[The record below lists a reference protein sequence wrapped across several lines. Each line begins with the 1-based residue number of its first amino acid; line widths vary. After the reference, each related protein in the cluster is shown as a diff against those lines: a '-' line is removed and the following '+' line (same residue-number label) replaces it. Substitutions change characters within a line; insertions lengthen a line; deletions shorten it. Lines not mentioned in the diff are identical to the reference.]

1 MIKKIIV
8 ATLLM
13 TFFHLYSF
21 SQDIELR
28 GTVIN
33 EKGKPLEDIAVAIKY
48 TNRISFTDREGYFI
62 IDSIPKGE
70 HTLIVNLYSQNKVS
84 LELTLGKDTILS
96 NPIVVKENI
105 VELDEVVIVSKQPIG
120 TPIESLPILE
130 VNASDIRSEI
140 GGSLIQTLEK
150 NPGIKSVGI
159 GSSNSKPLIR
169 GLGFNQVA
177 VIENGIKH
185 EGQEWG
191 ADHGLEIDQYSI
203 NKLEIIKGP
212 SSFLYGSDALGGVIN
227 VNSNTAPSKH
237 TFGGNIDLV
246 GKSNNLHFGGSLN
259 VFGRKD
265 KWFFNFRSTYMDYAD
280 YRVPSDTVY
289 IYSYAVD
296 LDKHFVRNTA
306 GKEWSNS
313 LHFGYINNKVKSIF
327 SISNNF
333 SKSGFFANAH
343 GITPIN
349 IDETIYDASNRDIL
363 LPFQKVNHVKV
374 SNQTNIYLKK
384 HQLIFEIGAQNNF
397 RTEYSK
403 YVAHGYMPAV
413 FPEDLDFSSD
423 LEREYNKSTISFNAT
438 DKLMLKNHQLSYGVN
453 ASYENNK
460 IGGWG
465 FLIPKYNAYNFGIFV
480 FDRFSINEH
489 LKLLGALRY
498 DFGHTQVE
506 SYYDWFESDVIEDGN
521 TYKEKLQKAED
532 FSRSFNN
539 LSWSIG
545 MDYNINDWRFNVNL
559 GKSFRMPI
567 AKELAANGINY
578 HYFRYEKGNNQ
589 LSPEQS
595 YQLDLGVHFKKQK
608 WNIGLTPFVNYFS
621 NYIFLNPTSNYDTY
635 YGAGNQIF
643 EYTQAKVFRTGF
655 ELQGEFKPIQ
665 QLRFQT
671 GLEYLYSIQL
681 SGTKK
686 YYPLP
691 FSPPTSCII
700 SVSYE
705 PNLWERHLENTFFK
719 INWKVATA
727 QNRIVPPEKTTP
739 AYNVLGISIGTSI
752 KMKKNAI
759 DLSLNVYNLLNQKYL
774 NHTSF
779 YRLIELPEQG
789 RNFVLSIK
797 IPFDFKK

>member
-1 MIKKIIV
+1 
-8 ATLLM
+8 M

-21 SQDIELR
+21 SQGIELN
-28 GTVIN
+28 GTIIN
-33 EKGKPLEDIAVAIKY
+33 EKAKPLEDIVVTIKN
-48 TNRISFTDREGYFI
+48 TNRFFFTDSEGRFT
-62 IDSIPKGE
+62 IDSIPKGK
-70 HTLIVNLYSQNKVS
+70 HTLIVNLYSKDAVS
-84 LELTLGKDTILS
+84 IELVLDKDTILP
-96 NPIVVKENI
+96 NPIIVKEKI
-105 VELDEVVIVSKQPIG
+105 VELDEVVIVAKQSIG
-120 TPIESLPILE
+120 IPIESLSTLE
-130 VNASDIRSEI
+130 ISASDIRNEV
-140 GGSLIQTLEK
+140 GGSLMQTLEN

-177 VIENGIKH
+177 VVENGIKH

-203 NKLEIIKGP
+203 HQLEIIKGP
-212 SSFLYGSDALGGVIN
+212 SSFLYGSNALGGVIN
-227 VNSNTAPSKH
+227 VKSNTAPAKH
-237 TFGGNIDLV
+237 TFGGNLDIV

-259 VFGRKD
+259 LFGRKD

-280 YRVPSDTVY
+280 YRVPTDTVY
-289 IYSYAVD
+289 IYSYAVN

-306 GKEWSNS
+306 GKEWNNS
-313 LHFGYINNKVKSIF
+313 LHFGYIHNKIKSTF

-349 IDETIYDASNRDIL
+349 IDKTIYDASNRDIL
-363 LPFQKVNHVKV
+363 LPYQKVNHLKI
-374 SNQTNIYLKK
+374 SNQTNVYLDK
-384 HQLIFEIGAQNNF
+384 HQLVFEAGIQNNF

-413 FPEDLDFSSD
+413 FPDDLNFSSD
-423 LEREYNKSTISFNAT
+423 LEREYNKSTISLTAT
-438 DKLMLKNHQLSYGVN
+438 DKLIFKKHQLSYGIN
-453 ASYENNK
+453 SGYENNK

-465 FLIPKYNAYNFGIFV
+465 FLIPNYITYNLGAFV
-480 FDRFSINEH
+480 FDKFSINEY

-498 DFGHTQVE
+498 DFGHIQVE
-506 SYYDWFESDVIEDGN
+506 SYYDWFESDVTKHGN
-521 TYKEKLQKAED
+521 TYKEKLQKAEE
-532 FSRSFNN
+532 FSRNFNN

-545 MDYNINDWRFNVNL
+545 MSYAKNDWEFSINI
-559 GKSFRMPI
+559 GKSFRIPI
-567 AKELAANGINY
+567 AKELAANGVNY

-595 YQLDLGVHFKKQK
+595 YQLDLGIHVKKQK
-608 WNIGLTPFVNYFS
+608 WDIGLTPFVNYFS
-621 NYIFLNPTSNYDTY
+621 NYIFLNPTSDYDTY

-655 ELQGEFKPIQ
+655 ELQGEYRPIQ

-691 FSPPTSCII
+691 FSPPASSII

-705 PNLWERHLENTFFK
+705 PQLWEKRLKNTFFK
-719 INWKVATA
+719 INWRIVTA
-727 QNRIVPPEKTTP
+727 QNRIVPPEKITP
-739 AYNVLGISIGTSI
+739 TYNVWGIAVGTSI
-752 KMKKNAI
+752 KMKKNAM
-759 DLSLNVYNLLNQKYL
+759 DFSLNVYNLLNQEYL

-789 RNFVLSIK
+789 RNIVLSIK